1 MPRIDD
7 FVKPEYLQPQN
18 VFTLVIIIIA
28 LLSILP
34 IILLPS
40 SSCYDHI
47 LTMLLV
53 TNSEY
58 YEMLYSDIYI
68 ETFFESQ
75 ITYH

>member
-58 YEMLYSDIYI
+58 YEMPYSDIYI